1 MHVGYHLVRQ
11 LDRLWNG
18 ETLSV
23 MSRPGFELPTFLWS
37 DWSLFFLPKFWSPNS
52 KIVKTLCNSWSFWNF
67 FVHVSLESAQK
78 KFEWHESHADNDFMG
93 FVLFRVA
100 WQFQHFMKKHWKWT
114 ARLPLSS
121 ASCFSI
127 AQGWFFIML

>member
-37 DWSLFFLPKFWSPNS
+37 DWSLFFYLNFDPPIPKLLKLFVIPDPFEIFLYMYPLNQLKKNLSGMNHMLTMISWDLFYSGLRDSFNILWKNIENELRVYLSHQRVVFQLPK
-52 KIVKTLCNSWSFWNF
+52 V
-67 FVHVSLESAQK
+67 
-78 KFEWHESHADNDFMG
+78 DF
-93 FVLFRVA
+93 L
-100 WQFQHFMKKHWKWT
+100 
-114 ARLPLSS
+114 
-121 ASCFSI
+121 
-127 AQGWFFIML
+127 